1 MPCNRTV
8 WELRQ
13 RDIVQMAADRAPF
26 VDQSQSLNIHIA
38 EPTFE
43 KITALHLTTW
53 RLVCLSLSSP
63 LLFHS

>member
-1 MPCNRTV
+1 M

-26 VDQSQSLNIHIA
+26 VDQSQSLNIHMA

-53 RLVCLSLSSP
+53 KLVCFFICFL
-63 LLFHS
+63 LLFPL